1 MKMECLKLQVLGESH
16 TLQGRNIEPQR
27 AKARG
32 SGGSSYSGGGGS
44 YGGSRDQEPVKK
56 LFVSGID
63 DELSES
69 DIQDYF
75 SGFGKVS
82 CVLTDL
88 VGATLVGCIPCD
100 ETISSVLM
108 TD

>member
-1 MKMECLKLQVLGESH
+1 VLGESH

-27 AKARG
+27 AKARS
-32 SGGSSYSGGGGS
+32 SGGSSFGGGGGGS
-44 YGGSRDQEPVKK
+44 YGGSRDQEPAKK

-75 SGFGKVS
+75 SSFGKVS
-82 CVLTDL
+82 SFSTNL
-88 VGATLVGCIPCD
+88 VHAVFRFSL
-100 ETISSVLM
+100 
-108 TD
+108 

>member
-1 MKMECLKLQVLGESH
+1 MLGESH

-32 SGGSSYSGGGGS
+32 SGGSSYSGGGGGS

-75 SGFGKVS
+75 SSFGKVS
-82 CVLTDL
+82 YV
-88 VGATLVGCIPCD
+88 
-100 ETISSVLM
+100 
-108 TD
+108 